1 MKKTKPKYS
10 MFSNI
15 AYALRNIWKW
25 DKAFYLFFL
34 PSIPLAVLLPLAA
47 TYFPKVLIDSVES
60 QQSIQVVIIIGVYFG
75 ALLIVKLFNDLCKSK
90 LHMRQYNLS
99 CLYQHAISEKHMR
112 TDYANTDNPEA
123 ITKYQHAMSDA
134 CSGQCAPEF
143 IWQSLLG
150 LFISLLGIFT
160 YGSVIATVSPWILL
174 FLFLSAFITYLVRP
188 LAEKLH

>member
-1 MKKTKPKYS
+1 

-60 QQSIQVVIIIGVYFG
+60 QQSIQKVITIIGIYFG

-90 LHMRQYNLS
+90 LQG
-99 CLYQHAISEKHMR
+99 ISKNSR
-112 TDYANTDNPEA
+112 
-123 ITKYQHAMSDA
+123 
-134 CSGQCAPEF
+134 CSHPCNNF
-143 IWQSLLG
+143 ML
-150 LFISLLGIFT
+150 
-160 YGSVIATVSPWILL
+160 
-174 FLFLSAFITYLVRP
+174 
-188 LAEKLH
+188 